1 MTCIYVLPSEKS
13 DSIVWRSSGV
23 STLIESTSLSSRRIR
38 VAAVTMFLVV
48 LSGAWAF
55 RAVAIH
61 IALRETATSVRNEW
75 VYIDEWI
82 REQRLNPDAA
92 GLALKQRLQTDAI
105 VTHPVRPEVI
115 GDWVEWFRE
124 P

>member
-1 MTCIYVLPSEKS
+1 M
-13 DSIVWRSSGV
+13 
-23 STLIESTSLSSRRIR
+23 R
-38 VAAVTMFLVV
+38 VAALTMFLAV

-61 IALRETATSVRNEW
+61 IALRSEATSVRNEW

-82 REQRLNPDAA
+82 REQRLNPDAT

-115 GDWVEWFRE
+115 GDWLEWFRE